1 MNKKRIIYIGNF
13 LFPNGNAAAS
23 RVLNNA
29 KILRDIG
36 YDVMFIS
43 PSSNEVFEEK
53 TIVDGFIVYN
63 YKKPK
68 TVIQLL
74 YDFFSIKYVIK
85 LINKIKIKEIHSLIL
100 YNYSSFNS
108 FKLLNFSKKNNF
120 LLFFDLTEW
129 YRYNIGKNAGGNF
142 IYVLFKNI
150 DSEIRMRYLS
160 LKSDGVIVISKYL
173 ENYYSNKINTINLPP
188 LVDLNDSKW
197 SSSDNEINKKIVL
210 TTIGRP
216 NFNKES
222 IIDFIKILSDFS
234 ETHDFY
240 LNIIGVEE
248 KRLIFLDNTIKAHL
262 LKLGSKLNI
271 HGRTSHED
279 CIKILSR
286 SDFFVFIRNKS
297 IVTKAGFS
305 TKFVE
310 SISAGCPVIT
320 NDTGDLN
327 LYLRNGY
334 NGYLLDVTNLIVLKN
349 QIKKILEI
357 KKNEITKMK
366 VNTKNSKIFH
376 YTNYTDA
383 MSNFLKKY

>member
-1 MNKKRIIYIGNF
+1 LNKKTIIYIGNF

-29 KILRDIG
+29 KILRDLG
-36 YDVMFIS
+36 YYVVFIS
-43 PSSNEVFEEK
+43 PSSNEIFKEK
-53 TIVDGFIVYN
+53 IFVDGFIVYN
-63 YKKPK
+63 YKHPN
-68 TVIQLL
+68 TIIQSL
-74 YDFFSIKYVIK
+74 YTFTSIKYIVKI
-85 LINKIKIKEIHSLIL
+85 INNIGVKKIHSLIL

-120 LLFFDLTEW
+120 LLFFDITEW
-129 YRYNIGKNAGGNF
+129 YRYNIGKSAGGNF
-142 IYVLFKNI
+142 IYVLVKNI

-160 LKSDGVIVISKYL
+160 FKSDGVIVISKYL
-173 ENYYSNKINTINLPP
+173 ENYYSKKINTINLPP

-197 SSSDNEINKKIVL
+197 YSNNNDIKEKIVL
-210 TTIGRP
+210 TTIGMP

-222 IIDFIKILSDFS
+222 IFDFIEILSDLS
-234 ETHDFY
+234 ETHEFH

-248 KRLIFLDNTIKAHL
+248 KRLILLDNKIKKHL
-262 LKLGSKLNI
+262 LNLGSKLKI
-271 HGRTSHED
+271 HGRVSHKD
-279 CIKILSR
+279 CIKILSE
-286 SDFFVFIRNKS
+286 SDFFIFIRKKS

-334 NGYLLDVTNLIVLKN
+334 NGYLLDVTNLILFKN
-349 QIKKILEI
+349 QIKKILET
-357 KKNEITKMK
+357 KKSEIIKMK
-366 VNTKNSKIFH
+366 ANTKNSKIFH
-376 YTNYTDA
+376 YTNYTDT
-383 MSNFLKKY
+383 MNNFLNKY